1 MTGKAQPRIGLVLK
15 GYPRLSETFI
25 AQEIEG
31 LERRG
36 LAFDIFSLRAPT
48 DKKRHPVHDRIAAP
62 VYYLPEYLSDDWR
75 RVYRAWKNARKL
87 PGFTSAWRLFLTDL
101 RRDPSPHR
109 IRRLGQAAVL
119 ATEAAADIVHF
130 HAHFLHSPT
139 SVARY
144 AAAMRGITWS
154 ASAHAKDIWTTPH
167 WDLQEKLAEA
177 KFVSVCT
184 RSGLDYLAGIEG
196 KARLTLAYHGVDL
209 EHFKAAG
216 RPQTSGRIKILS
228 VGRAVEKK
236 GYDDL
241 LNALAKLP
249 ADIDWQLEHIGGG
262 PLLPRLKQQATD
274 LKIAPRIVWRGS
286 LAQNDVIKAMADADL
301 FALAS
306 RVTAS
311 NDRDGIPNVLMEAQ
325 AAGLPCVSTDLP
337 SIRELIEPDVTGLL
351 VPQNAPEQLSRALER
366 LARDPSLRE
375 TIARAAEAK
384 LKQSFS
390 PQHGLD
396 HIEALLRTAAN
407 LPPARANE
415 NRLLRAHERA

>member
-1 MTGKAQPRIGLVLK
+1 MTANAQPRIGLVLK

-25 AQEIEG
+25 AHEIEG

-36 LAFDIFSLRAPT
+36 LAFNIFSLRAPT

-62 VYYLPEYLSDDWR
+62 VHYLPEYLSNDWR
-75 RVYRAWKNARKL
+75 RVYRAWKIARKL
-87 PGFTSAWRLFLTDL
+87 GGFRAAWRLFLADL

-109 IRRLGQAAVL
+109 LRRLGQAAVL
-119 ATEAAADIVHF
+119 AAEAGADITHF

-154 ASAHAKDIWTTPH
+154 ASAHAKDIWTTPK

-177 KFVSVCT
+177 KFVTTCT
-184 RSGLDYLAGIEG
+184 KAGLDHLASLE
-196 KARLTLAYHGVDL
+196 KTARLTLAYHGVDL
-209 EHFKAAG
+209 AHFK
-216 RPQTSGRIKILS
+216 TSPRLRTSAPVKVLS

-241 LNALAKLP
+241 LNALAALP
-249 ADIDWQLEHIGGG
+249 ADIVWHFTHIGGG
-262 PLLPRLKQQATD
+262 PLLPRLKQQASH
-274 LKIAPRIVWRGS
+274 LKIDSRITWRGA
-286 LAQNDVIKAMADADL
+286 LAQDDVIKAMADADI

-306 RVTAS
+306 RITAS

-325 AAGLPCVSTDLP
+325 AAGLPCVSTELP

-351 VPQNAPEQLSRALER
+351 APQNAPTELSQALAR
-366 LARDPSLRE
+366 LARDPALRE
-375 TIARAAEAK
+375 SLTRAAEAK
-384 LKQSFS
+384 LNQSFS
-390 PQHGLD
+390 PQRGLD
-396 HIEALLRTAAN
+396 QIDALLRDAAH
-407 LPPARANE
+407 LPPAKANE
-415 NRLLRAHERA
+415 DRLLRAHERA